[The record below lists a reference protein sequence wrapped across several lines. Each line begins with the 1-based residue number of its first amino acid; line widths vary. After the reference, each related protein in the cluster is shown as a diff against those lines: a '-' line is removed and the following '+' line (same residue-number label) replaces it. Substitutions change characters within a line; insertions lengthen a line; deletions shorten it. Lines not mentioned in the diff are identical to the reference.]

1 MARRVL
7 LLFLIVLV
15 VAAIAFVATTWR
27 TEIAPIEP
35 PARAAFDTALITR
48 GAQLA
53 AIGDC
58 VACHTA
64 PEGRPY
70 AGGFP
75 LRTQFGTIYG
85 TNVTPDPDTGIGR
98 WSYAAFARA
107 LREGVDRKG
116 RHLYPAFPYD
126 HFTLLGDDDIQA
138 LYAFMMTRE
147 PVRAEPPENEL
158 TFPLNIRPLVAGW
171 KLLYLDRSAFRADRA
186 QSEEWNRGA
195 YLTHGLAHCGACHT
209 PRNVLGAEKR
219 KLFLAG
225 GEAEGWH
232 APPLDAGSRAPVPWT
247 ADSLFR
253 YLRHG
258 TDEQH
263 EVAAGPMT
271 PVVHNLRNV
280 PESEVRAISTYIA
293 SVMGAP
299 DAERQKRAEAV
310 LAIARAAN
318 SAGGND
324 VPEPPKQPRAAGDTA
339 VQSGAALYAGSCA
352 ICHGVAERAPG
363 AASANALHLSL
374 SSSVSLRTPGNL
386 IRIVLQGMAPPDGEP
401 GSFMPGFSGAFTDA
415 QVAAIATYLRA
426 TYTDR
431 PAWKDV
437 ERDVRKQR
445 QQLARE

>member
-1 MARRVL
+1 MARRIL
-7 LLFLIVLV
+7 LVFLIVLV
-15 VAAIAFVATTWR
+15 IAGIAFAAYAWR

-35 PARAAFDTALITR
+35 PPRSSFDTALINR

-53 AIGDC
+53 AVGDC
-58 VACHTA
+58 LACHTA

-70 AGGFP
+70 AGGFA

-107 LREGVDRKG
+107 LREGVDRQG

-126 HFTLLGDDDIQA
+126 HYTLLGDEDIQA

-147 PVRAEPPENEL
+147 PVRAQPPANEL
-158 TFPLNIRPLVAGW
+158 TFPLNIRALVAGW
-171 KLLYLDRSAFRADRA
+171 KLLYLDQRPYRADSGRN
-186 QSEEWNRGA
+186 EEWNRGA
-195 YLTHGLAHCGACHT
+195 YLTQGLGHCGACHT
-209 PRNVLGAEKR
+209 PRNTLGAEKQ

-232 APPLDAGSRAPVPWT
+232 APPLNAGSRAPVPWT
-247 ADSLFR
+247 SDSLFR

-271 PVVHNLRNV
+271 PVVHNLRDV
-280 PESEVRAISTYIA
+280 PESEVRAIATYVA

-299 DAERQKRAEAV
+299 DAERQKRAAAV
-310 LAIARAAN
+310 LAMARAA
-318 SAGGND
+318 SAAGAD
-324 VPEPPKQPRAAGDTA
+324 SVPEPEKQPQASSDA
-339 VQSGAALYAGSCA
+339 VAQSGAALYAGSCA
-352 ICHGVAERAPG
+352 ICHGAAQRAAG
-363 AASANALHLSL
+363 APSADALHLSL
-374 SSSVSLRTPGNL
+374 SSSVSLGTPGNL
-386 IRIVLQGMAPPDGEP
+386 IRIVLQGMAPPDGER
-401 GSFMPGFSGAFTDA
+401 GSFMPGFSGAYTDA
-415 QVAAIATYLRA
+415 QIAAIATYLRA

-445 QQLARE
+445 QQLAKE

>member
-7 LLFLIVLV
+7 LVFLLLLMI
-15 VAAIAFVATTWR
+15 AAIAFAAMTWR
-27 TEIAPIEP
+27 TEIAPVEP
-35 PARAAFDTALITR
+35 PARASFDTALIDR

-107 LREGVDRKG
+107 LREGVDRQG

-126 HFTLLGDDDIQA
+126 HFTLLADEDIQA

-147 PVRAEPPENEL
+147 PVRAEPPANDL

-171 KLLYLDRSAFRADRA
+171 KLLYLDRSGLRGDRA
-186 QSEEWNRGA
+186 QSDEWNRGA
-195 YLTHGLAHCGACHT
+195 YLVQGLGHCGACHT
-209 PRNVLGAEKR
+209 PRNGLGAEKR
-219 KLFLAG
+219 KQPFAG

-232 APPLDAGSRAPVPWT
+232 APPLNAGSRAPVPWT

-253 YLRHG
+253 YLRFG

-271 PVVHNLRNV
+271 QVVHNLRNV
-280 PESEVRAISTYIA
+280 PESEVRAISAYLATI
-293 SVMGAP
+293 MGAP
-299 DAERQKRAEAV
+299 DSERQKRAEAV
-310 LAIARAAN
+310 LAMARAAN
-318 SAGGND
+318 AAGGDD
-324 VPEPPKQPRAAGDTA
+324 VPEPAKQPHAASDAA
-339 VQSGAALYAGSCA
+339 VQSGATLYAGSCA
-352 ICHGVAERAPG
+352 ICHGASERAPG

-374 SSSVSLRTPGNL
+374 SSSLSLSKPGNL
-386 IRIVLQGMAPPDGEP
+386 IRIVLQGMAPPDGER
-401 GSFMPGFSGAFTDA
+401 GSFMPGYSGAFTDA

-426 TYTDR
+426 AYTDR

-437 ERDVRKQR
+437 EREVRKQR